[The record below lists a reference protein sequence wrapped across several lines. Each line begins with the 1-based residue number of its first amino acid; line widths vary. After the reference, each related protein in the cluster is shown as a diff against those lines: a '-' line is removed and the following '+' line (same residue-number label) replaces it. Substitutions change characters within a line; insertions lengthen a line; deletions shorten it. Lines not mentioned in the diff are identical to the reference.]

1 MPTLQLLDAADI
13 NPRLWDACICQ
24 ASNSRS
30 YAYFHYL
37 NAMADRWK
45 ALVTD
50 DYQLVMPLPFK
61 QKWGIHYVYR
71 PPFTQQLGI
80 FANNSLCDESVRKEC
95 YEKALQLFPY
105 LHYSIDAGSLISLP
119 NLQATAQPNY
129 VLDLSQPYEI
139 ICSQYHPSLIR
150 SLKKARH
157 AGLQL
162 QETSLEQAIEW
173 YYAWYHRRIPELKKK
188 DYHRILHASQHTAY
202 YQIHAHQVIDQSGK
216 PLAIAVWLCT
226 SRRRIAIL
234 NGCHDKGRRLNAM
247 HFLFDEIIR
256 QSCHTSCMLDFEGST
271 LPGVARFI
279 RSFGAST
286 ETYFTLHANRL
297 PIPFRWMKK

>member
-1 MPTLQLLDAADI
+1 MPNLRLLDAAEI
-13 NPRLWDACICQ
+13 NPRLWDACISR
-24 ASNSRS
+24 ASNSRP

-37 NAMADRWK
+37 NAMTDRWK
-45 ALVTD
+45 ALVMD
-50 DYQLVMPLPFK
+50 DYRLVMPLPFK
-61 QKWGIHYVYR
+61 QKWGIQYVYR

-80 FANNSLCDESVRKEC
+80 FADNKFCNESIRKEC

-105 LHYSIDAGSLISLP
+105 LHYSIDAESLISLP
-119 NLQATAQPNY
+119 RLQATAQPNY
-129 VLDLSQPYEI
+129 VLDLSQPYET

-162 QETSLEQAIEW
+162 QEASLEQAIGW
-173 YYAWYHRRIPELKKK
+173 YQTWYRGRIPGLKKK
-188 DYHRILHASQHTAY
+188 DYHRILHASSHTEY
-202 YQIHAHQVIDQSGK
+202 YQIHAHQVMDQSGK
-216 PLAIAVWLCT
+216 ALAIAVWLCT

-234 NGCHDKGRRLNAM
+234 NGCNDGGRKLNAM
-247 HFLFDEIIR
+247 HFLFDEVIR
-256 QSCHTSCMLDFEGST
+256 QYCNSACVLDFEGSS

-279 RSFGAST
+279 HSFGAST

-297 PIPFRWMKK
+297 PLPFRWMKK